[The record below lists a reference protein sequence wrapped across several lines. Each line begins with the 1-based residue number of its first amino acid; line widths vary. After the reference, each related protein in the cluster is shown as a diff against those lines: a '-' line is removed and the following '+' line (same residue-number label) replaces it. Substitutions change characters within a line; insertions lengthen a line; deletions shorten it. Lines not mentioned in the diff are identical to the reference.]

1 MKNKKKQKRFLKK
14 QKNNQNILNKMTKI
28 SASDV
33 GKLRR
38 QTGSG
43 MMDCKK
49 ALIEAGGDFEQA
61 VDILRK
67 KGQKVAAKRA
77 DRQATE
83 GVVIAKNNTDNS
95 KAILIS
101 LNCETDF
108 VAKNEDFIKIAHSI
122 LDKAVSENLVSSED
136 LNSMLLDEGMTVA
149 EKVLEQTG
157 VIGEKIEISAQVIE
171 DTQVSSY
178 VHAGNR
184 LATIVGF
191 NQTLDHQV
199 ARDIAM
205 QVAAMSPIAVD
216 KDNVDQETVNREL
229 EIAKDLA
236 RQEGK
241 PEQMLDKIAQGRLN
255 KFFKENTLLN
265 QAFIKDGKKSV
276 AQYLQE
282 HAKDLSVTC
291 FKRVGLS
298 S

>member
-1 MKNKKKQKRFLKK
+1 
-14 QKNNQNILNKMTKI
+14 MTQI

-33 GKLRR
+33 GKLRK

-49 ALIEAGGDFEQA
+49 ALIEADGDFDIA

-83 GVVIAKNNTDNS
+83 GVVTAKNNISNT
-95 KAILIS
+95 KAIIIS

-108 VAKNEDFIKIAHSI
+108 VAKNEDFIKIANNI
-122 LDKAVSENLVSSED
+122 LDKAIDNDLSSSEE
-136 LNSMLLDEGMTVA
+136 LNEIVLDDSMTVA

-157 VIGEKIEISAQVIE
+157 VIGEKIEVSSQIVESAM
-171 DTQVSSY
+171 VSSY

-191 NQTLDHQV
+191 NNTTDSQV
-199 ARDIAM
+199 ARDVAM
-205 QVAAMSPIAVD
+205 QVAAMNPIAIDRDGVE
-216 KDNVDQETVNREL
+216 QETIDREL

-241 PEQMLDKIAQGRLN
+241 PEQMLEKIALGRLN

-265 QAFIKDGKKSV
+265 QSFIKDGKKSV
-276 AQYLQE
+276 AQYLKE
-282 HAKDLSVTC
+282 HDSELTVTS

>member
-1 MKNKKKQKRFLKK
+1 
-14 QKNNQNILNKMTKI
+14 MTQI

-33 GKLRR
+33 GKLRK

-49 ALIEAGGDFEQA
+49 ALIEANGDFDIA

-83 GVVIAKNNTDNS
+83 GVVIAKNNASNT
-95 KAILIS
+95 KAIIIS

-108 VAKNEDFIKIAHSI
+108 VAKNEDFIKIANNI
-122 LDKAVSENLVSSED
+122 LDKAIDNDLSSSEE
-136 LNSMLLDEGMTVA
+136 LNEIVLDDSMTVA

-157 VIGEKIEISAQVIE
+157 VIGEKIEVSSQIVESA
-171 DTQVSSY
+171 QVSSY

-191 NQTLDHQV
+191 NNTTDSQV
-199 ARDIAM
+199 ARDVAM
-205 QVAAMSPIAVD
+205 QVAAMNPIAIDRDGVE
-216 KDNVDQETVNREL
+216 QETIDREL

-241 PEQMLDKIAQGRLN
+241 PEQMLEKIALGRLN

-265 QAFIKDGKKSV
+265 QSFIKDGKKSV
-276 AQYLQE
+276 AQYLKE
-282 HAKDLSVTC
+282 HDSELTVTS

>member
-1 MKNKKKQKRFLKK
+1 
-14 QKNNQNILNKMTKI
+14 MTKI

-49 ALIEAGGDFEQA
+49 ALIEASGDFEQA

-83 GVVIAKNNTDNS
+83 GVVIAKNNTDNN

-108 VAKNEDFIKIAHSI
+108 VAKNEDFIKIAYSI
-122 LDKAVSENLVSSED
+122 LDKAVSENLASSED
-136 LNSMLLDEGMTVA
+136 LSSMLLDEGITVA

-157 VIGEKIEISAQVIE
+157 VIGEKIEISAQVVE

>member
-1 MKNKKKQKRFLKK
+1 
-14 QKNNQNILNKMTKI
+14 MTKI

-49 ALIEAGGDFEQA
+49 ALIEASGDFEQA

-83 GVVIAKNNTDNS
+83 GVVIAKNNTDNN

-108 VAKNEDFIKIAHSI
+108 VAKNEDFIKIANSI
-122 LDKAVSENLVSSED
+122 LDKAVSENLASSED
-136 LNSMLLDEGMTVA
+136 LSSMLLDEGMTVA

-157 VIGEKIEISAQVIE
+157 VIGEKIEISAQVVE

>member
-1 MKNKKKQKRFLKK
+1 
-14 QKNNQNILNKMTKI
+14 MTNI

-43 MMDCKK
+43 MMDCKN
-49 ALIEAGGDFEQA
+49 ALIESNGDFDLA

-77 DRQATE
+77 DRQAME
-83 GVVIAKNNTDNS
+83 GVVIAKNNSDNT
-95 KAILIS
+95 KAVLVS

-108 VAKNEDFIKIAHSI
+108 VAKNEDFIAIANNI
-122 LDKAVSENLVSSED
+122 LEKAITENISAED
-136 LNSMLLDEGMTVA
+136 NIDNLMLDDGMSVA

-157 VIGEKIEISAQVIE
+157 VIGEKIEVSAHLISDI
-171 DTQVSSY
+171 QVSSY

-184 LATIVGF
+184 LATLVGF
-191 NQTLDHQV
+191 NNTADYQV
-199 ARDIAM
+199 AKDIAM
-205 QVAAMSPIAVD
+205 QVAAMNPLAVD
-216 KDNVDQETVNREL
+216 KDGIDQETIDREL

-241 PEQMLDKIAQGRLN
+241 PEEMLEKIAFGRLN
-255 KFFKENTLLN
+255 KFYKENTLLN
-265 QAFIKDGKKSV
+265 QAFIKDGKKTV
-276 AQYLQE
+276 AQYLKE
-282 HAKDLSVTC
+282 HNEALSVTC
-291 FKRVGLS
+291 FKRIGLS

>member
-1 MKNKKKQKRFLKK
+1 
-14 QKNNQNILNKMTKI
+14 MTQI

-33 GKLRR
+33 GKLRK

-49 ALIEAGGDFEQA
+49 ALIEANGDFDIA

-83 GVVIAKNNTDNS
+83 GVVIAKNNTSNT
-95 KAILIS
+95 KAIIIS

-108 VAKNEDFIKIAHSI
+108 VAKNEDFIKIANNI
-122 LDKAVSENLVSSED
+122 LDKAIDNDLSSSEE
-136 LNSMLLDEGMTVA
+136 LNNIVLDDSMTVA

-157 VIGEKIEISAQVIE
+157 VIGEKIEVSSQIVESA
-171 DTQVSSY
+171 QVSSY

-191 NQTLDHQV
+191 NNTTDSQV
-199 ARDIAM
+199 ARDVAM
-205 QVAAMSPIAVD
+205 QVAAMNPIAIDRDGVE
-216 KDNVDQETVNREL
+216 QETIDREL

-241 PEQMLDKIAQGRLN
+241 PEQMLEKIALGRLN

-265 QAFIKDGKKSV
+265 QSFIKDGKKSV
-276 AQYLQE
+276 AQYLKE
-282 HAKDLSVTC
+282 HDSELTVTS

>member
-1 MKNKKKQKRFLKK
+1 
-14 QKNNQNILNKMTKI
+14 MTQI

-33 GKLRR
+33 GKLRK

-49 ALIEAGGDFEQA
+49 ALIEANGDFDIA

-77 DRQATE
+77 DRHATE
-83 GVVIAKNNTDNS
+83 GVVIAKNNTSNT
-95 KAILIS
+95 KAIIIS

-108 VAKNEDFIKIAHSI
+108 VAKNEDFIKIANNI
-122 LDKAVSENLVSSED
+122 LDKAIDNDLSSSEE
-136 LNSMLLDEGMTVA
+136 LNDIVLDDSMTVA

-157 VIGEKIEISAQVIE
+157 VIGEKIEVSSQIVESA
-171 DTQVSSY
+171 QVSSY

-191 NQTLDHQV
+191 NNTTDSQV
-199 ARDIAM
+199 ARDVAM
-205 QVAAMSPIAVD
+205 QVAAMNPIAIDRDGVE
-216 KDNVDQETVNREL
+216 QETIDREL

-241 PEQMLDKIAQGRLN
+241 PEQMLEKIALGRLN

-265 QAFIKDGKKSV
+265 QSFIKDGKKSV
-276 AQYLQE
+276 AQYLKE
-282 HAKDLSVTC
+282 HDSELTVTS

>member
-1 MKNKKKQKRFLKK
+1 MGN
-14 QKNNQNILNKMTKI
+14 I

-33 GKLRR
+33 GKLRK

-49 ALIEAGGDFEQA
+49 ALVEANGDFDLA

-77 DRQATE
+77 DRQAME
-83 GVVIAKNNTDNS
+83 GVVIAKNNDANS

-108 VAKNEDFIKIAHSI
+108 VAKNEDFIAIAQDI
-122 LDKAVSENLVSSED
+122 LDTAVSADLSSAEAIHD
-136 LNSMLLDEGMTVA
+136 LKLSNGMTVA

-157 VIGEKIEISAQVIE
+157 VIGEKIEISAQLIE
-171 DTQVSSY
+171 DVQVSSY
-178 VHAGNR
+178 IHAGNR
-184 LATIVGF
+184 LATLVGF
-191 NQTLDHQV
+191 NAITDHQV
-199 ARDIAM
+199 ARDVAM
-205 QVAAMSPIAVD
+205 QVAAMSPLAVD
-216 KDNVDQETVNREL
+216 KDGIDQETIDREL

-241 PEQMLDKIAQGRLN
+241 PEEMLEKIAFGRLN
-255 KFFKENTLLN
+255 KFYKENTLLN
-265 QAFIKDGKKSV
+265 QAFIKDGKKTV
-276 AQYLQE
+276 AQYL
-282 HAKDLSVTC
+282 KDQHDSLSVTC

-298 S
+298 N

>member
-1 MKNKKKQKRFLKK
+1 
-14 QKNNQNILNKMTKI
+14 MTQI

-33 GKLRR
+33 GKLRK

-49 ALIEAGGDFEQA
+49 ALIEANGDFDIA

-83 GVVIAKNNTDNS
+83 GVVIAKNNASNT
-95 KAILIS
+95 KAIIIS

-108 VAKNEDFIKIAHSI
+108 VAKNEDFIKIANNI
-122 LDKAVSENLVSSED
+122 LDKAIDNDLSSSEE
-136 LNSMLLDEGMTVA
+136 LNEIVLDDSMTVA

-157 VIGEKIEISAQVIE
+157 VIGEKIEVSSQIVESA
-171 DTQVSSY
+171 QVSSY

-191 NQTLDHQV
+191 NNTTDSQV

-205 QVAAMSPIAVD
+205 QVAAMNPIAIDRDGVE
-216 KDNVDQETVNREL
+216 QETIDREL

-241 PEQMLDKIAQGRLN
+241 PEQMLEKIALGRLN

-265 QAFIKDGKKSV
+265 QSFIKDGKKSV
-276 AQYLQE
+276 AQYLKE
-282 HAKDLSVTC
+282 HDSELTVTS

>member
-1 MKNKKKQKRFLKK
+1 
-14 QKNNQNILNKMTKI
+14 MTKI

-49 ALIEAGGDFEQA
+49 ALIEASGDFEQA

-83 GVVIAKNNTDNS
+83 GVVIAKNNTDNN

-122 LDKAVSENLVSSED
+122 LDKAVSENLASSED
-136 LNSMLLDEGMTVA
+136 LSSMLLDEGMTVA

-157 VIGEKIEISAQVIE
+157 VIGEKIEISAQVVE

-205 QVAAMSPIAVD
+205 QVAAMGPIAVD

-291 FKRVGLS
+291 FRRVGLS

>member
-1 MKNKKKQKRFLKK
+1 
-14 QKNNQNILNKMTKI
+14 MTQI

-33 GKLRR
+33 GKLRK

-49 ALIEAGGDFEQA
+49 ALIEANGDFDIA

-83 GVVIAKNNTDNS
+83 GVVIAKNNTLNT
-95 KAILIS
+95 KAIIIS

-108 VAKNEDFIKIAHSI
+108 VAKNEDFIKIANNI
-122 LDKAVSENLVSSED
+122 LDKAIDNDLSSSEE
-136 LNSMLLDEGMTVA
+136 LNNIVLDDSMTVA

-157 VIGEKIEISAQVIE
+157 VIGEKIEVSSQIVESA
-171 DTQVSSY
+171 QVSSY

-191 NQTLDHQV
+191 NNTTDSQV
-199 ARDIAM
+199 ARDVAM
-205 QVAAMSPIAVD
+205 QVAAMNPIAIDRDGVE
-216 KDNVDQETVNREL
+216 QETIDREL

-241 PEQMLDKIAQGRLN
+241 PEQMLEKIALGRLN

-265 QAFIKDGKKSV
+265 QSFIKDGKKSV
-276 AQYLQE
+276 AQYLKE
-282 HAKDLSVTC
+282 HDSELTVTS

>member
-1 MKNKKKQKRFLKK
+1 
-14 QKNNQNILNKMTKI
+14 MTKI

-49 ALIEAGGDFEQA
+49 ALIEASGDFEQA

-83 GVVIAKNNTDNS
+83 GVVIAKNNTDNN

-136 LNSMLLDEGMTVA
+136 LSSMLFDEGMTVA

-157 VIGEKIEISAQVIE
+157 VIGEKIEISAQVVE

>member
-1 MKNKKKQKRFLKK
+1 
-14 QKNNQNILNKMTKI
+14 MTKI

-49 ALIEAGGDFEQA
+49 ALIEASGDFEQA

-83 GVVIAKNNTDNS
+83 GVVIAKNNTDNN

-108 VAKNEDFIKIAHSI
+108 VAKNEDFIKIAYSI
-122 LDKAVSENLVSSED
+122 LDKAVSENLASSED
-136 LNSMLLDEGMTVA
+136 LSSMLLDEGMTVA

-157 VIGEKIEISAQVIE
+157 VIGEKIEIRAQVVE

-291 FKRVGLS
+291 FKRVGL
-298 S
+298 

>member
-1 MKNKKKQKRFLKK
+1 MGN
-14 QKNNQNILNKMTKI
+14 I

-33 GKLRR
+33 GKLRK

-49 ALIEAGGDFEQA
+49 ALVEANGDFDLA

-77 DRQATE
+77 DRQAME
-83 GVVIAKNNTDNS
+83 GVVIAKNNDANS

-108 VAKNEDFIKIAHSI
+108 VAKNEDFIAIAQDI
-122 LDKAVSENLVSSED
+122 LDTAVSADLSSAEAIHD
-136 LNSMLLDEGMTVA
+136 LKLSNGMTVA

-157 VIGEKIEISAQVIE
+157 VIGEKIEISAQLIE
-171 DTQVSSY
+171 DVQVSSY
-178 VHAGNR
+178 IHAGNR
-184 LATIVGF
+184 LATLVGF
-191 NQTLDHQV
+191 NATTDHQV
-199 ARDIAM
+199 ARDVAM
-205 QVAAMSPIAVD
+205 QVAAMNPLAVD
-216 KDNVDQETVNREL
+216 KDGIDQETIDREL

-241 PEQMLDKIAQGRLN
+241 PEEMLEKIAFGRLN
-255 KFFKENTLLN
+255 KFYKENTLLN
-265 QAFIKDGKKSV
+265 QAFIKDGKKTV
-276 AQYLQE
+276 AQYL
-282 HAKDLSVTC
+282 KDQDDSLSVTC

-298 S
+298 N

>member
-1 MKNKKKQKRFLKK
+1 
-14 QKNNQNILNKMTKI
+14 MTKI

-49 ALIEAGGDFEQA
+49 ALIEASGDFEQA

-83 GVVIAKNNTDNS
+83 GVVIAKNNTDNN

-122 LDKAVSENLVSSED
+122 LDKAVSENLASSED
-136 LNSMLLDEGMTVA
+136 LSSMLLDEGMTVA

-157 VIGEKIEISAQVIE
+157 VIGEKIEINAQVVE

>member
-1 MKNKKKQKRFLKK
+1 
-14 QKNNQNILNKMTKI
+14 MTQI

-33 GKLRR
+33 GKLRK

-49 ALIEAGGDFEQA
+49 ALIEANGDFDIA

-83 GVVIAKNNTDNS
+83 GVVIAKNNISNT
-95 KAILIS
+95 KAIIIS

-108 VAKNEDFIKIAHSI
+108 VAKNEDFIKIANNI
-122 LDKAVSENLVSSED
+122 LDKAIDNDLSSSEE
-136 LNSMLLDEGMTVA
+136 LNDIVLDDSMTVA

-157 VIGEKIEISAQVIE
+157 VIGEKIEVSSQIVES
-171 DTQVSSY
+171 TQVSSY

-191 NQTLDHQV
+191 NNTTDSQV
-199 ARDIAM
+199 ARDVAM
-205 QVAAMSPIAVD
+205 QVAAMNPIAIDRDGVE
-216 KDNVDQETVNREL
+216 QETIDREL

-241 PEQMLDKIAQGRLN
+241 PEQMLEKIALGRLN

-265 QAFIKDGKKSV
+265 QSFIKDGKKSV
-276 AQYLQE
+276 AQYLKE
-282 HAKDLSVTC
+282 HDSELTVTG

>member
-1 MKNKKKQKRFLKK
+1 MGN
-14 QKNNQNILNKMTKI
+14 I

-33 GKLRR
+33 GKLRK

-49 ALIEAGGDFEQA
+49 ALVEANGDFDLA

-77 DRQATE
+77 DRQAME
-83 GVVIAKNNTDNS
+83 GVVIAKTNDDNS

-108 VAKNEDFIKIAHSI
+108 VAKNEDFIAIAQDI
-122 LDKAVSENLVSSED
+122 LDTAVSADLSSAEAIHD
-136 LNSMLLDEGMTVA
+136 LKLSNGMTVA

-157 VIGEKIEISAQVIE
+157 VIGEKIEISAQLIE
-171 DTQVSSY
+171 DVQVSSY
-178 VHAGNR
+178 IHAGNR
-184 LATIVGF
+184 LATLVGF
-191 NQTLDHQV
+191 NATTDLQV

-205 QVAAMSPIAVD
+205 QVAAMNPLAVD
-216 KDNVDQETVNREL
+216 KDGINQETIDREL

-241 PEQMLDKIAQGRLN
+241 PEEMLEKIAFGRLN
-255 KFFKENTLLN
+255 KFYKENTLLN
-265 QAFIKDGKKSV
+265 QAFIKDGKKTV
-276 AQYLQE
+276 AQYL
-282 HAKDLSVTC
+282 KDQDDSLSVTC

-298 S
+298 N

>member
-1 MKNKKKQKRFLKK
+1 MCIR
-14 QKNNQNILNKMTKI
+14 
-28 SASDV
+28 
-33 GKLRR
+33 
-38 QTGSG
+38 
-43 MMDCKK
+43 
-49 ALIEAGGDFEQA
+49 
-61 VDILRK
+61 
-67 KGQKVAAKRA
+67 
-77 DRQATE
+77 DR
-83 GVVIAKNNTDNS
+83 NNTDNN

-108 VAKNEDFIKIAHSI
+108 VAKNEDFIKIANSI
-122 LDKAVSENLVSSED
+122 LDKAVSENLASSED
-136 LNSMLLDEGMTVA
+136 LSSMLLDEGMTVA

-157 VIGEKIEISAQVIE
+157 VIGEKIEISAQVVE

-241 PEQMLDKIAQGRLN
+241 PEQMLD
-255 KFFKENTLLN
+255 
-265 QAFIKDGKKSV
+265 
-276 AQYLQE
+276 
-282 HAKDLSVTC
+282 LS
-291 FKRVGLS
+291 LIHI
-298 S
+298 

>member
-1 MKNKKKQKRFLKK
+1 
-14 QKNNQNILNKMTKI
+14 MTKI

-49 ALIEAGGDFEQA
+49 ALIEASGDFEQA

-83 GVVIAKNNTDNS
+83 GVVIAKNNTDNN

-122 LDKAVSENLVSSED
+122 LDKAVSENLASSED
-136 LNSMLLDEGMTVA
+136 LSSMLLDEGMTVA
-149 EKVLEQTG
+149 EKVLEQIG
-157 VIGEKIEISAQVIE
+157 VIGEKIEISAQVVE

-216 KDNVDQETVNREL
+216 KYNVDQETVNREL

-241 PEQMLDKIAQGRLN
+241 PEEMLDKIAQGRLN

>member
-1 MKNKKKQKRFLKK
+1 MAN
-14 QKNNQNILNKMTKI
+14 I

-33 GKLRR
+33 GKLRK

-49 ALIEAGGDFEQA
+49 ALVEANGDFDLA

-77 DRQATE
+77 DRQAME
-83 GVVIAKNNTDNS
+83 GVVIAKNNEDNS

-108 VAKNEDFIKIAHSI
+108 VAKNEDFINIAQDI
-122 LDKAVSENLVSSED
+122 LDTAVSADLSSAEEIYD
-136 LNSMLLDEGMTVA
+136 LKLSDGMTVA

-157 VIGEKIEISAQVIE
+157 VIGEKIEISAQLIE
-171 DTQVSSY
+171 DVQVSSY
-178 VHAGNR
+178 IHAGSR
-184 LATIVGF
+184 LATLVGF
-191 NQTLDHQV
+191 NAVTDHQV
-199 ARDIAM
+199 ARDVAM
-205 QVAAMSPIAVD
+205 QVAAMSPLAVD
-216 KDNVDQETVNREL
+216 KDGIDQETIDREL

-241 PEQMLDKIAQGRLN
+241 PEEMLEKIAFGRLN
-255 KFFKENTLLN
+255 KFYKENTLLN
-265 QAFIKDGKKSV
+265 QAFIKDGKKTV
-276 AQYLQE
+276 AQYLQDQ
-282 HAKDLSVTC
+282 HDSLSVTC

-298 S
+298 N